1 MISVI
6 ERANQFRKGNNMD
19 PNVIRREKARNLRY
33 KKPLVK
39 EMNLDFITQEMWDIS
54 DACNEVFDLI
64 QNDDL
69 LLDAFDGDTDEASEF
84 RMAFSDLSAE
94 CEKMKRDLD
103 EEWVPDCFDRFFV
116 AVGAGES
123 YGGLCGYHTFVED
136 YFGLSSGEAAWA
148 MKENTKVL
156 KRMTKDELIEA
167 AQQCFRVFQQ
177 YIALRY
183 RYDCLR
189 SALDILRGYNSEYF
203 HMIEDI
209 DRLYDEAGNVSCRK
223 SENYQK
229 KIRELERVL
238 GDLPKQAWVL

>member
-1 MISVI
+1 MG
-6 ERANQFRKGNNMD
+6 ANE
-19 PNVIRREKARNLRY
+19 IRREKARNLRY

-39 EMNLDFITQEMWDIS
+39 EMNLDFIIQEMWDIS

-69 LLDAFDGDTDEASEF
+69 LLDSFDGDSDEATEL
-84 RMAFSDLSAE
+84 RMAFSDLSSE
-94 CEKMKRDLD
+94 CEQMQRDLN
-103 EEWVPDCFDRFFV
+103 EQWVPECFDRFFV
-116 AVGAGES
+116 AASAGEY
-123 YGGLCGYHTFVED
+123 YGGLCGYDTFVED

-148 MKENTKVL
+148 MKENAKIL

-183 RYDCLR
+183 RYNCLR

-209 DRLYDEAGNVSCRK
+209 DRLYDEVDNVSSRN

-229 KIRELERVL
+229 RIRELERVL